1 MTDDKLRASAAQK
14 LGVSASNGELSLD
27 SKSVLEG
34 MGGKLGI
41 AETILPS
48 VLFGSSFA
56 LTGQAL
62 IAVSLAGGTSA
73 IFILYRLITR
83 RSASSA
89 VIGAM
94 AVGLAAWLAL
104 REGGEAVDYFIPGFI
119 TNAVYSVVLLVSIF
133 IKWPLIGVL
142 VEVLRGH
149 ATSWR
154 KDRKIVTVYSLVT
167 GLWVGFFCL
176 RLAVQVP
183 LYIAGNAELLA
194 AARVAMGPPL
204 YAGVILITWLIL
216 RATVLRSTA
225 LPAR

>member
-1 MTDDKLRASAAQK
+1 MNDDNLKASAAKK
-14 LGVSASNGELSLD
+14 LGVSSADGKLSLD
-27 SKSVLEG
+27 GKSVLEG

-56 LTGQAL
+56 ITGQAL

-73 IFILYRLITR
+73 LFIVYRLITR

-89 VIGAM
+89 LVGAL
-94 AVGLAAWLAL
+94 AVGFAAWLAL
-104 REGGEAVDYFIPGFI
+104 REGGQAVDYFIPGFI
-119 TNAVYSVVLLVSIF
+119 TNAVYAIALLVSILVR
-133 IKWPLIGVL
+133 WPLIGVL
-142 VEVLRGH
+142 VELIRGQG
-149 ATSWR
+149 TLWR

-167 GLWVGFFCL
+167 GLWVGFFSL

-183 LYIAGNAELLA
+183 LYVSGSAELLA

-204 YAGVILITWLIL
+204 YAGVILVTWLIL
-216 RATVLRSTA
+216 RATVLR
-225 LPAR
+225 AR

>member
-1 MTDDKLRASAAQK
+1 MNDDNLKASAAKK
-14 LGVSASNGELSLD
+14 LGVSSTEGKLSLD
-27 SKSVLEG
+27 GKSVLQG

-56 LTGQAL
+56 ITGQAL

-73 IFILYRLITR
+73 LFILYRLITR

-89 VIGAM
+89 LIGAL
-94 AVGLAAWLAL
+94 AVGFAAWLAL
-104 REGGEAVDYFIPGFI
+104 RDGGQAVDYFIPGFI
-119 TNAVYSVVLLVSIF
+119 TNAVYALALLISILVR
-133 IKWPLIGVL
+133 WPLIGVL
-142 VEVLRGH
+142 VEVLRGQG
-149 ATSWR
+149 TLWR

-167 GLWVGFFCL
+167 GLWVGFFSL

-183 LYIAGNAELLA
+183 FYVSGSAELLA

-204 YAGVILITWLIL
+204 YAGVILVTWLIL
-216 RATVLRSTA
+216 RATVLR
-225 LPAR
+225 AR